1 MAPLTK
7 NSEIQSP
14 GELVLLDG
22 ALILSDAWY
31 FAYIRPGWLRGALT
45 TDGGVRGGGAARST
59 EYTFAGCVLL
69 LNLRYEAHCLISF
82 RLQASSHRLRVA
94 LAAP

>member
-1 MAPLTK
+1 MVPLTK

-22 ALILSDAWY
+22 ALILADAWY
-31 FAYIRPGWLRGALT
+31 FAYIRPDWLRGALT

-69 LNLRYEAHCLISF
+69 LNLPGTKLI
-82 RLQASSHRLRVA
+82 A
-94 LAAP
+94 